1 MGSMKVHQLAR
12 GFWEHEPS
20 LSLGC
25 KRLRPLAP
33 KLANTDSVASFDL
46 KSFIRPE
53 SGPRKLGS
61 SDEKKDSHQ
70 VETHP
75 GGTRWNPTQEQIGIL
90 EMLYRG
96 GMRTPNAQQIEQIT
110 AQLGRYGKIEG
121 KNVFYWFQNHKARER
136 QKQKRNS
143 LGLSHSP
150 RTPGTIT
157 SISLDSRIQVQ
168 HQPGPNGVAE
178 TSGGIPFMP
187 TWLCVGDLDLN
198 VTDSQLFDLF
208 SQVGPIVSVRVCTDL
223 TTLRSL
229 GYGYVNYNNPQDAA
243 RALDV
248 LNFTPLNNKPIRIMC
263 SHRDPSVRK
272 SGTGNIFIKNLDKAI
287 DHKALHDTFSSF
299 GNILSCKVAT
309 DASG

>member
-20 LSLGC
+20 LTLGC

-33 KLANTDSVASFDL
+33 KLANTTDTTVTSFDL

-61 SDEKKDSHQ
+61 SDEKRTSSQ

-110 AQLGRYGKIEG
+110 AQLSKYGKIEG

-150 RTPGTIT
+150 RTPTATINST
-157 SISLDSRIQVQ
+157 ISLDCRGNQ
-168 HQPGPNGVAE
+168 A
-178 TSGGIPFMP
+178 
-187 TWLCVGDLDLN
+187 
-198 VTDSQLFDLF
+198 VTERDHHEEDS
-208 SQVGPIVSVRVCTDL
+208 PYKRKC
-223 TTLRSL
+223 RSW
-229 GYGYVNYNNPQDAA
+229 A
-243 RALDV
+243 
-248 LNFTPLNNKPIRIMC
+248 FECFEEESM
-263 SHRDPSVRK
+263 
-272 SGTGNIFIKNLDKAI
+272 
-287 DHKALHDTFSSF
+287 
-299 GNILSCKVAT
+299 SCKEEGDRT
-309 DASG
+309 LELFPLHPEGR